1 MPVIVSGHSQP
12 CQMLQGVWSVNF
24 PAALGFHFLILWPN
38 SNLNIIIP
46 SLPPSL
52 SSPHLFPLPY
62 PLSSLPS
69 FLSSHSLTSL
79 LFLLLSLPFIPSP
92 TLLLPPSERIVT
104 VSEWYQ
110 DNLQNY
116 YSQSPSTFSDPQAL
130 SRLAQ
135 QLLSALSYLQ
145 ERGITHRGLAP
156 ENILVTPEVSFSR
169 KGMLSKFERLY
180 RSGLVWI

>member
-1 MPVIVSGHSQP
+1 MSGVLISQ
-12 CQMLQGVWSVNF
+12 Q
-24 PAALGFHFLILWPN
+24 LWDSIFN
-38 SNLNIIIP
+38 SLTKFEFEYYH

-52 SSPHLFPLPY
+52 PLLTPPLPSPLPTFFSTLLPLFSLPHLLAIPPPLP
-62 PLSSLPS
+62 PLHPLTHPAPPS
-69 FLSSHSLTSL
+69 
-79 LFLLLSLPFIPSP
+79 
-92 TLLLPPSERIVT
+92 LPPSERIVT

-180 RSGLVWI
+180 RSGLV